1 MSQVLM
7 MPAAAAGFYS
17 LFGRVEK
24 AAGDT
29 LNLPTGMVNLGGN
42 GKGYLLAAA
51 SEWDPTD
58 SENHDGTV
66 SGLSLGDDVYL
77 YAVPDDSGY
86 AKWLASKN
94 ATTPDGHSSQ
104 DSRKMGGFH
113 YGRVRAIAQAYDAG
127 ATLSVE
133 IIANSCW
140 DLGHRPKCDPS
151 GMVEVVPDAL
161 WVDIYLA
168 SEGPGSWPDTVPE
181 SRYDAVPLSG
191 SDGYSRYYDYTRL
204 ARNAGKRLPSYSEF
218 VALAYGVPQGAT
230 DAGGRVNT
238 GQHGDYGFEC
248 VSCLNVDQP
257 SGNLLQQ
264 SIHIFDRN
272 TSNSWSDLLNEGKDS
287 AHDHGQ
293 INQDSARTATLGGH
307 WTRGAEAGARCV
319 DLDST
324 PWTVLSGTGLRAVCD
339 SL

>member
-1 MSQVLM
+1 MRSIEAM
-7 MPAAAAGFYS
+7 KAPAAVEIM
-17 LFGRVEK
+17 GRIE

-29 LNLPTGMVNLGGN
+29 KIDVPDMALNIGGH
-42 GKGYLLAAA
+42 GKGYILREALDW
-51 SEWDPTD
+51 EPH
-58 SENHDGTV
+58 ENEDGTLG
-66 SGLSLGDDVYL
+66 SEMSLGDDVYI
-77 YAVPDDSGY
+77 YAVAQDSGI
-86 AKWLASKN
+86 ATLIASKN
-94 ATTPDGHSSQ
+94 KTAPEGYSTSE
-104 DSRKMGGFH
+104 SRRIGGLH
-113 YGRVRAIAQAYDAG
+113 YGRVRTIAQAYDPDAS
-127 ATLSVE
+127 LDQKIIPNSV
-133 IIANSCW
+133 W
-140 DLGHRPKCDPS
+140 DLRHRPKCDPS

-168 SEGPGSWPDTVPE
+168 SEDGQDWPDTVPL
-181 SRYDAVPLSG
+181 SRYDATPLSG

-230 DAGGRVNT
+230 DADGRVNT

-272 TSNSWSDLLNEGKDS
+272 TSNSWSDSLNEGKDS

-293 INQDSARTATLGGH
+293 IRHDSARTATLGGH
-307 WTRGAEAGARCV
+307 WSDGAEAGARC
-319 DLDST
+319 LLLNGA
-324 PWTVLSGTGLRAVCD
+324 PWNVNGSTGLRAVCD